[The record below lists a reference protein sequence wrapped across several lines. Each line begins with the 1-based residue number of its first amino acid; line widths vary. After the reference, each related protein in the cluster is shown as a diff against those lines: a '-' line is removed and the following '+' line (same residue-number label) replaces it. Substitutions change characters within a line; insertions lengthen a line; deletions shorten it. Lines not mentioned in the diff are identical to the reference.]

1 MWGSD
6 TQGSK
11 KQKQARFTRQ
21 GMLLR
26 GSVVANEL
34 AVEKQAGIAKTGLQ
48 SVLKP
53 KYLGNGTGCPGV
65 FQGNPCPYPS
75 EPVPVHKGTGF
86 DTYGLWVGCNPRVSK
101 PVWDRNPGL
110 HVYDKK
116 AIYLHIYNLIISKD
130 RWKPGNHQRVV
141 VRLVGGDGG

>member
-1 MWGSD
+1 VVVEGQMEVEGTTNKS
-6 TQGSK
+6 
-11 KQKQARFTRQ
+11 
-21 GMLLR
+21 R
-26 GSVVANEL
+26 GLVGVVEG
-34 AVEKQAGIAKTGLQ
+34 QI
-48 SVLKP
+48 
-53 KYLGNGTGCPGV
+53 GNGTGCPGV